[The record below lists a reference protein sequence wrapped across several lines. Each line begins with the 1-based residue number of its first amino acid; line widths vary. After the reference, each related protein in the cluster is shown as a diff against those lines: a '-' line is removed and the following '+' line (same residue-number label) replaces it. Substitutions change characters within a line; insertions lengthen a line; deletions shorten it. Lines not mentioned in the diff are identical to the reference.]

1 MPGEITHHL
10 AAAGRMA
17 DMDRILQVQMLGH
30 SREVVGVMV
39 QVVAVGNLRRA
50 AMAATVMRDD
60 AITLA
65 QEEQHLRVPVVR
77 RKRPAVAEH
86 DRLTRTPVLVE
97 NLNTVLGYNLAHAT
111 LSLASSRGFIGSASH
126 CFKSNRFSQCDIAV
140 LGASANRSLAACL
153 RAVGLG
159 QDAWRLPA
167 ERPLVFADI
176 GRVRGDI
183 MVFGGTVGLVVCG
196 VTAGAGWAMAVG
208 DGLPMA
214 RFVGFVADPLTNVW
228 RLRSKRTLTNRCLP
242 ISIYEYTA

>member
-1 MPGEITHHL
+1 MRFVHGVAGSLDFNRLALSPSVIPALEIGIDDLIVPGDDSPARLRLPRRGQRCDEDL
-10 AAAGRMA
+10 GR
-17 DMDRILQVQMLGH
+17 G
-30 SREVVGVMV
+30 
-39 QVVAVGNLRRA
+39 
-50 AMAATVMRDD
+50 
-60 AITLA
+60 
-65 QEEQHLRVPVVR
+65 QHLRARCKLRPFARQIGREQLGKLR
-77 RKRPAVAEH
+77 RVEIGESIL
-86 DRLTRTPVLVE
+86 RLL
-97 NLNTVLGYNLAHAT
+97 
-111 LSLASSRGFIGSASH
+111 
-126 CFKSNRFSQCDIAV
+126 D
-140 LGASANRSLAACL
+140 